1 MNLPIV
7 TTGQHPDEESV
18 RLAQLVAGE
27 LGTDFVPRKKRSVRK
42 LMAEFGRPVVVAG
55 KERYEYHTDPDVKS
69 MFFHPGLA
77 AIRIKRLQSGGNDAM
92 VYVSGLMPGDSFLD
106 CTMGLASDSTVAS
119 FVTGPSG
126 RVTACEADPMVTYI
140 VGHGLATYSDSPEEV
155 LDAMRRIDVQN
166 IRASDFLHNCD
177 AKSYDIVYLDPMFEE
192 TIEEA
197 AAFAPLRSAGV
208 HDLPDERLFRDA
220 VRVARRRVVLKAH
233 FRSELFDRY
242 GFTRIERPNT
252 KFHYGFIE
260 I

>member
-1 MNLPIV
+1 M